1 MMSPISKINKADAV
15 FGGAM
20 FLIAPVGLFASKA
33 TVPLLIIA
41 ALALAFGRNFDRS
54 LLKNIPQIPTA
65 GLTLLLFWALL
76 SSIWSVD
83 PALSL
88 KPILPLAALLA
99 VGLVTVSNPIENQ
112 QLIQSLLVA
121 GLILAMAL
129 LAFET
134 ATGNWLTRTGN
145 GLRWIDIYDGYSPG
159 YNVDARLKNGIVI
172 LTLLFWPT
180 AAILWRH
187 NKRLITTSLFI
198 VLLFLAFNYKSTT
211 SMLALISGGMFVIAA
226 HQSARYTARLLAVL
240 FFIGILTTPVLT
252 HTFLTSAE
260 EQKIVADAKSFDLPS
275 SAVNRL
281 FTWKFV
287 GEKIG
292 ERPILGWGFNS
303 SKNIPDGNDKYT
315 LRDMSIGVEGKVLF
329 KDFHLPLHPHNN
341 PLQIWLELGG
351 IGACIVALFGGL
363 LIWRTGEYSSRTGPW
378 LFGLIVSILMFD
390 LLSFG
395 AWQNWWIAAQ
405 FLAFSSL
412 FGSKRRPY

>member
-1 MMSPISKINKADAV
+1 MSPISKINKADAV

-145 GLRWIDIYDGYSPG
+145 GLRWIDIYD
-159 YNVDARLKNGIVI
+159 R
-172 LTLLFWPT
+172 
-180 AAILWRH
+180 
-187 NKRLITTSLFI
+187 
-198 VLLFLAFNYKSTT
+198 
-211 SMLALISGGMFVIAA
+211 
-226 HQSARYTARLLAVL
+226 
-240 FFIGILTTPVLT
+240 
-252 HTFLTSAE
+252 
-260 EQKIVADAKSFDLPS
+260 
-275 SAVNRL
+275 
-281 FTWKFV
+281 
-287 GEKIG
+287 
-292 ERPILGWGFNS
+292 
-303 SKNIPDGNDKYT
+303 
-315 LRDMSIGVEGKVLF
+315 
-329 KDFHLPLHPHNN
+329 
-341 PLQIWLELGG
+341 
-351 IGACIVALFGGL
+351 
-363 LIWRTGEYSSRTGPW
+363 
-378 LFGLIVSILMFD
+378 
-390 LLSFG
+390 
-395 AWQNWWIAAQ
+395 
-405 FLAFSSL
+405 
-412 FGSKRRPY
+412 